1 MFLPPSL
8 SFTFSDQFLVLICR
22 SDSPLFWRW
31 MEKKHFDQWP
41 PLLQAV
47 WTQHHSTQGPG
58 AFMGTSHLVGGVA
71 EGVHLSCPS
80 LTCSSESK
88 VPEAP
93 SITRFLLLW
102 RREQVY
108 RLPLSRGK
116 D

>member
-1 MFLPPSL
+1 
-8 SFTFSDQFLVLICR
+8 
-22 SDSPLFWRW
+22 

-93 SITRFLLLW
+93 SIHTLRAALEEGAGVPPATEQ
-102 RREQVY
+102 RE
-108 RLPLSRGK
+108 RLT
-116 D
+116 